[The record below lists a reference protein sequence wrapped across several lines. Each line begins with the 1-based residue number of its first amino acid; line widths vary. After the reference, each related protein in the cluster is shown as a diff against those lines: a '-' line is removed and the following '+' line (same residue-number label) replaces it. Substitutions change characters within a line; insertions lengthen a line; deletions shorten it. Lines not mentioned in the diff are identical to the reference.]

1 MARAAPLSKTTKPP
15 TIAPKP
21 GRPAAALAKAAAKPK
36 KAVIAGPAAVV
47 RKAKVSAAAKPVV
60 AKPAAIA
67 MPPAPAPAPKLS
79 KDELRAAVE
88 KLEVANAKLRA
99 KSRETNKA
107 AKLAAKRVTE
117 LEAQVAQLE
126 KELETSRVPVVA
138 RNEAKTASPSRKTR
152 QPRTIDPGDAV
163 PPGVAVLDPAP
174 MDEEAEAALDNL
186 EHNLHGE

>member
-1 MARAAPLSKTTKPP
+1 MARAAPASKTTKPP
-15 TIAPKP
+15 ARKL
-21 GRPAAALAKAAAKPK
+21 GRAAAAVAKAAAKPT
-36 KAVIAGPAAVV
+36 KAAIAEPAAVV
-47 RKAKVSAAAKPVV
+47 KKAKVTAAAKPVV

-67 MPPAPAPAPKLS
+67 MPPAPAPTPKLS

-88 KLEVANAKLRA
+88 KLETANAKLRA

-117 LEAQVAQLE
+117 LEEQVAQLG
-126 KELETSRVPVVA
+126 KELEASRVPVVA
-138 RNEAKTASPSRKTR
+138 RAEAKTAAPARKTR

-163 PPGVAVLDPAP
+163 PPGVAVLEPAP
-174 MDEEAEAALDNL
+174 MDEEAKAALDNL